1 MVSSRF
7 FLALLAMMVAI
18 VVSAK
23 KKPHIVMIVLDDLG
37 SHDLGMHGTGIR
49 TPHSDRMAEQGIYLE
64 NYYVLPYCSP
74 TRAALLSGKY
84 PLHTGVH
91 NWIHPK
97 STAGLPLEDE
107 TLADLLQRAGYETHA
122 VGKWHV
128 GHSRWEQTPTYR
140 GFSSFFGFY
149 TGGEDYFQHTQDKG
163 YDLRYD
169 RTQYC
174 GQGCSQIVDERGN
187 YSTTV
192 FTREA
197 IRVVQDYSTTE
208 QQKDH
213 PLFLY
218 LAFQAVHCP
227 NQVPQEYM
235 DRYSNHTDWI
245 DRRKNY
251 AGMLTAADEG
261 IGNVTQALQDAGL
274 WENTLVIFTTDNGG
288 PTTTCCVQ
296 GSSNHPKRGGKCSVW
311 EGGTTG
317 DGFLSG
323 PALPTLG
330 LKGGQ
335 RFPHLFHVVDWLPTI
350 AEALEIL
357 PRKAYALDGKSQLTS
372 LKQGGPP
379 TRQEL
384 FVGYSQA
391 DTTNQWYGPA
401 IRYRNWKIVQG
412 TSGGPD
418 QFNDHPEGSIAPLPG
433 GLLNSTYLLFDLKTD
448 PMEESDVAHQYPEV
462 VQALRYKLA
471 TYQQSYVPPQANDD
485 SSCPFTGLVNTSVGP
500 TWYVIDSA
508 Q

>member
-288 PTTTCCVQ
+288 PTTPAVFKDRRIIP
-296 GSSNHPKRGGKCSVW
+296 NEVENAVFGK
-311 EGGTTG
+311 
-317 DGFLSG
+317 
-323 PALPTLG
+323 
-330 LKGGQ
+330 
-335 RFPHLFHVVDWLPTI
+335 
-350 AEALEIL
+350 AELLET
-357 PRKAYALDGKSQLTS
+357 A
-372 LKQGGPP
+372 
-379 TRQEL
+379 
-384 FVGYSQA
+384 F
-391 DTTNQWYGPA
+391 
-401 IRYRNWKIVQG
+401 
-412 TSGGPD
+412 
-418 QFNDHPEGSIAPLPG
+418 
-433 GLLNSTYLLFDLKTD
+433 
-448 PMEESDVAHQYPEV
+448 
-462 VQALRYKLA
+462 
-471 TYQQSYVPPQANDD
+471 
-485 SSCPFTGLVNTSVGP
+485 
-500 TWYVIDSA
+500 
-508 Q
+508 